1 MQVFQVISH
10 RKTCAKELGQPRGL
24 LTALGQR
31 HKGLSCGPTFLAM
44 SPTEMHPQVQRSPTP
59 AALVLRL
66 GNAQHSLRW
75 AGEGVMGVMRHFP
88 PECPPDSLMD
98 SKRNSFASVYSLF
111 LLYFCPGE
119 RHGTPFTAPTMF
131 TFQWPRFTKPGIL
144 VLPAV
149 HLSSTHGPIGRRL
162 PPRHFSALPF
172 HLCA

>member
-75 AGEGVMGVMRHFP
+75 AGEGVMGRPIWARPGRHTP
-88 PECPPDSLMD
+88 SHRRQPCTPDVRHLLCKVHPKPCSVLQ
-98 SKRNSFASVYSLF
+98 RAS
-111 LLYFCPGE
+111 
-119 RHGTPFTAPTMF
+119 GTLWG
-131 TFQWPRFTKPGIL
+131 QLGCQGLWGW
-144 VLPAV
+144 
-149 HLSSTHGPIGRRL
+149 
-162 PPRHFSALPF
+162 
-172 HLCA
+172 